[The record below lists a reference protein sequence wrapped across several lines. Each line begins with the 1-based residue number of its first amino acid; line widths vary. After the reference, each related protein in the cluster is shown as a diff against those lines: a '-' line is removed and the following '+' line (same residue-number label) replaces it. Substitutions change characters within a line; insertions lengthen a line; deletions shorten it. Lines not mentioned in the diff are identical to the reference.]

1 MQWSANACY
10 AYVLTFKIIKMY
22 TKIRNFLSDKFN
34 ADIIFIGDIHENS
47 EKINF
52 NVQIK
57 DADID
62 IPESCRVINID
73 ASLGLGTYV
82 KIQIDKSELLNY

>member
-1 MQWSANACY
+1 
-10 AYVLTFKIIKMY
+10 MY

-34 ADIIFIGDIHENS
+34 ADIILIGDIHENG

-62 IPESCRVINID
+62 IPESCQVLNID
-73 ASLGLGTYV
+73 ASLGLGTYI
-82 KIQIDKSELLNY
+82 KIQINKSELPDY